1 MVVSLILELAV
12 EFDKSGK
19 SASSLGS
26 KGSTT
31 VKNSR
36 SGLFSFSFTG
46 EGFDSM
52 DEIVTSLVSEEA
64 GEFDK
69 SEINAS
75 TSGSKGSINEKMS
88 KSMILV
94 KFSSVKSLSYFF
106 SQKVYFK

>member
-1 MVVSLILELAV
+1 MWN
-12 EFDKSGK
+12 KQ
-19 SASSLGS
+19 
-26 KGSTT
+26 TC
-31 VKNSR
+31 
-36 SGLFSFSFTG
+36 LFSFSFTD

-75 TSGSKGSINEKMS
+75 TSGSKGSISEKMS

-94 KFSSVKSLSYFF
+94 KFSSVKSREVINYRVVSSSKVLSPSGVFT
-106 SQKVYFK
+106 

>member
-1 MVVSLILELAV
+1 MWN
-12 EFDKSGK
+12 KQ
-19 SASSLGS
+19 
-26 KGSTT
+26 TC
-31 VKNSR
+31 
-36 SGLFSFSFTG
+36 LFSFSFTG

-94 KFSSVKSLSYFF
+94 KFSSVKSREVINYRVVSSSQILSLSGVFT
-106 SQKVYFK
+106 

>member
-1 MVVSLILELAV
+1 MWN
-12 EFDKSGK
+12 KQ
-19 SASSLGS
+19 
-26 KGSTT
+26 TY
-31 VKNSR
+31 
-36 SGLFSFSFTG
+36 LFSFSFIS

-94 KFSSVKSLSYFF
+94 KFSSGKLREVINYKVMSSSQIISPCGVLSIIF
-106 SQKVYFK
+106 

>member
-1 MVVSLILELAV
+1 MCN
-12 EFDKSGK
+12 KQ
-19 SASSLGS
+19 
-26 KGSTT
+26 TC
-31 VKNSR
+31 
-36 SGLFSFSFTG
+36 LFSFSFTD

-75 TSGSKGSINEKMS
+75 TSGSKGSINVKMS

-94 KFSSVKSLSYFF
+94 KFSSREVINYRVVSSSQILSPSGVFN
-106 SQKVYFK
+106 

>member
-1 MVVSLILELAV
+1 MWN
-12 EFDKSGK
+12 KQ
-19 SASSLGS
+19 
-26 KGSTT
+26 TY
-31 VKNSR
+31 
-36 SGLFSFSFTG
+36 LFSFSFIS

-94 KFSSVKSLSYFF
+94 KA
-106 SQKVYFK
+106 FKIVSIDTI

>member
-1 MVVSLILELAV
+1 MCN
-12 EFDKSGK
+12 KQ
-19 SASSLGS
+19 
-26 KGSTT
+26 TC
-31 VKNSR
+31 
-36 SGLFSFSFTG
+36 LFSFSFTD

-52 DEIVTSLVSEEA
+52 DEIVTSLVSEDA

-94 KFSSVKSLSYFF
+94 KFSSVKSSKVINQRVMSSSQILSLGGGVLSIIF
-106 SQKVYFK
+106 

>member
-1 MVVSLILELAV
+1 MWN
-12 EFDKSGK
+12 KQ
-19 SASSLGS
+19 
-26 KGSTT
+26 TC
-31 VKNSR
+31 
-36 SGLFSFSFTG
+36 LFSCSFTG
-46 EGFDSM
+46 EAFDST

-94 KFSSVKSLSYFF
+94 KFSSREVINYRVVSSSQILSPSGVFT
-106 SQKVYFK
+106 

>member
-1 MVVSLILELAV
+1 MCN
-12 EFDKSGK
+12 KQ
-19 SASSLGS
+19 
-26 KGSTT
+26 TC
-31 VKNSR
+31 
-36 SGLFSFSFTG
+36 LFSFSFND

-94 KFSSVKSLSYFF
+94 KFSSVKSREVINYRVVSSSQILSPSGVF
-106 SQKVYFK
+106 

>member
-1 MVVSLILELAV
+1 MKE
-12 EFDKSGK
+12 
-19 SASSLGS
+19 
-26 KGSTT
+26 
-31 VKNSR
+31 KNPY
-36 SGLFSFSFTG
+36 LFSFSFAG

-94 KFSSVKSLSYFF
+94 KISSVKSRKVIIHRAMSSSQYLAPYFEIRCCK
-106 SQKVYFK
+106 SENNTQQQPHPSSN

>member
-1 MVVSLILELAV
+1 MWN
-12 EFDKSGK
+12 KQ
-19 SASSLGS
+19 
-26 KGSTT
+26 TY
-31 VKNSR
+31 
-36 SGLFSFSFTG
+36 LFSFSFIS

-94 KFSSVKSLSYFF
+94 KFSSGKSREVINYKVMSSSQIISPCGVLSIIF
-106 SQKVYFK
+106 

>member
-1 MVVSLILELAV
+1 MWN
-12 EFDKSGK
+12 KQ
-19 SASSLGS
+19 
-26 KGSTT
+26 TY
-31 VKNSR
+31 
-36 SGLFSFSFTG
+36 LFSFSFID

-94 KFSSVKSLSYFF
+94 KFSLGKSREVINYKVMSSSQIISPCGVLSIIF
-106 SQKVYFK
+106 

>member
-1 MVVSLILELAV
+1 MYDLVLMWN
-12 EFDKSGK
+12 KQ
-19 SASSLGS
+19 
-26 KGSTT
+26 TY
-31 VKNSR
+31 
-36 SGLFSFSFTG
+36 LFSFSFIS

-94 KFSSVKSLSYFF
+94 KFSSGKSREVINYKVMSSSQIISPCGVLSIIF
-106 SQKVYFK
+106 

>member
-1 MVVSLILELAV
+1 MWN
-12 EFDKSGK
+12 KQ
-19 SASSLGS
+19 
-26 KGSTT
+26 TC
-31 VKNSR
+31 
-36 SGLFSFSFTG
+36 LFSFSFTG

-94 KFSSVKSLSYFF
+94 KFSSVKSREVINYRVVSSSQILSPCGLFT
-106 SQKVYFK
+106 